1 MRSFQLPLPHHW
13 HHSSSPSTSLTSF
26 KLPLV
31 HHWYHE
37 KASTF
42 QLHAPPH
49 NHWHHSRPP
58 VFCGTVHDF
67 GLPLLFV
74 GKSVSIYSGKL
85 LTSEECPLSEDLRL
99 PSSCSLSLAARYS
112 PRRNVRYRRICVY
125 PHPASLSLAVQYSP
139 RRNVRYWRI
148 CSCPLPAPGLLRYGT
163 HLGGMSAI
171 GGFAATMV
179 LLLCL

>member
-1 MRSFQLPLPHHW
+1 MVAKKLVKVRGKNLGKFLATWSFAIASSVTCSVKFREILKQCSSPTKPLRSFQLPLPHHW

-31 HHWYHE
+31 HHRYHE

-74 GKSVSIYSGKL
+74 RKSVSIYSGKL

-99 PSSCSLSLAARYS
+99 PWSCSSVSSGMVLTSEECPLSEDLRLPSSPSLSLVA
-112 PRRNVRYRRICVY
+112 
-125 PHPASLSLAVQYSP
+125 
-139 RRNVRYWRI
+139 
-148 CSCPLPAPGLLRYGT
+148 
-163 HLGGMSAI
+163 
-171 GGFAATMV
+171 
-179 LLLCL
+179 